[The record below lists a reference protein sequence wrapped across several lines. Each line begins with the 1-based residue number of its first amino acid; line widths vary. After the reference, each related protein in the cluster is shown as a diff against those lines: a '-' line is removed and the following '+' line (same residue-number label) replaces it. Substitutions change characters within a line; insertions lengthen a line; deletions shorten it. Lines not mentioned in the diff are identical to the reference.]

1 MGGLKGARTV
11 NIRLATLADLNTVTK
26 IVQQTIREQYPHY
39 YPAGAVALF
48 LEGHSAV
55 HIGADVEKNIVWLAE
70 DDTGAPV
77 GTITIDGNHLT
88 RLYVLPS
95 AQGRGYGGAMLDFA
109 EAQVAKNHDTAVLET
124 TPLGRLIYRK
134 RGYVETD
141 YHLMWA
147 ENGDLL
153 AYDDMEKVLRHG

>member
-1 MGGLKGARTV
+1 M
-11 NIRLATLADLNTVTK
+11 NIRLATLADLDTVAA

-48 LEGHSAV
+48 LDGHSAAQ
-55 HIGADVEKNIVWLAE
+55 IGADVAKNIVWLAE
-70 DDTGAPV
+70 EDDAGAPI

-95 AQGRGYGGAMLDFA
+95 VQGRGYGGALLDFA
-109 EAQVAKNHDTAVLET
+109 EAQVAEDYDTAVLET

-153 AYDDMEKVLRHG
+153 AYDDMEKVLRNG

>member
-1 MGGLKGARTV
+1 M
-11 NIRLATLADLNTVTK
+11 NIRLATLADLDTVAA

-48 LEGHSAV
+48 LDGHSAAN
-55 HIGADVEKNIVWLAE
+55 IGVDVEKNIVWLAE
-70 DDTGAPV
+70 DDAGAPI

-95 AQGRGYGGAMLDFA
+95 VQG
-109 EAQVAKNHDTAVLET
+109 
-124 TPLGRLIYRK
+124 

-153 AYDDMEKVLRHG
+153 AYDDMEKVLRNG

>member
-1 MGGLKGARTV
+1 MT
-11 NIRLATLADLNTVTK
+11 IRLAETAELEVVTA
-26 IVQQTIREQYPHY
+26 IVQETIREQYPHY
-39 YPAGAVALF
+39 YPPGAVTLF
-48 LEGHSAV
+48 LEGHSAE
-55 HIGADVEKNIVWLAE
+55 HIGEDVEKGLVWLCLN
-70 DDTGAPV
+70 DDGAPV

-95 AQGRGYGGAMLDFA
+95 AQRHGYARAMLDFA
-109 EAQVAKNHDTAVLET
+109 EARVAETYDTAVLET

-147 ENGDLL
+147 PNGDLL
-153 AYDDMEKVLRHG
+153 TYDDMEKKLK